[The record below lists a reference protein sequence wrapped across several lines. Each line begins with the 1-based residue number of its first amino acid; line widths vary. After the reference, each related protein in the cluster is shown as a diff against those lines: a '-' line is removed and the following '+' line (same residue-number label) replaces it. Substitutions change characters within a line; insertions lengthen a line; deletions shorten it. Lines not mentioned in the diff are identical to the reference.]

1 MKDKNLK
8 GKIVSEGTQLT
19 YLIGSDLTFG
29 SGDKRTPIVLV
40 QDHFWVSLSLM
51 SLLNIFIF
59 LTNSLTLGVS
69 FLEINWEIIEFFL
82 FLYNSILFFVDKN
95 SSFSLNN
102 NIFFNLSKS
111 SFKTINAVIR
121 NIQIVFLI

>member
-1 MKDKNLK
+1 M
-8 GKIVSEGTQLT
+8 
-19 YLIGSDLTFG
+19 
-29 SGDKRTPIVLV
+29 SG
-40 QDHFWVSLSLM
+40 
-51 SLLNIFIF
+51 LNIFIF

-102 NIFFNLSKS
+102 NIFFNLSKYS
-111 SFKTINAVIR
+111 YKIINALKIFKLS
-121 NIQIVFLI
+121 FLSNKSFIFLLTNFEKLILIKLYK